1 MPARCGGHRCRPKIR
16 TPDRDTLFTN
26 QLVCVKPVHAG
37 LLTGMKTD
45 IVSYALIA
53 FGGFFGAVLRYLVDE
68 QVPTLTGTLIVNFSG
83 CFLMGIFMYESIYI
97 GAFGRNTRIFFTTG
111 VIGAYTTFSALSV
124 QSFQAGPV
132 IGTVNLMSNLL
143 FGLAGVLAG
152 RHLISYQ
159 RGI

>member
-1 MPARCGGHRCRPKIR
+1 MIR
-16 TPDRDTLFTN
+16 NPDRETLFTYP
-26 QLVCVKPVHAG
+26 LIWVTPVHTG

-53 FGGFFGAVLRYLVDE
+53 IGGFFGAVLRYLVDE
-68 QVPTLTGTLIVNFSG
+68 QVPSLTGTLLVNFSG

-97 GAFGRNTRIFFTTG
+97 GAFGRNTRIFFAIG

-132 IGTVNLMSNLL
+132 IGMANLLANLL

-152 RHLISYQ
+152 RYLISYQ